1 MSGPEDGLGS
11 LDDGRDRPNNGT
23 RKLDDGSDGPD
34 EATSGRYEV
43 VT

>member
-1 MSGPEDGLGS
+1 MSGPENGMGS
-11 LDDGRDRPNNGT
+11 LDDGSGRPNNRM
-23 RKLDDGSDGPD
+23 RKLDDGSGGPD